1 MRDLSRQTNNKPSSR
16 QKISKTLKMKWQD
29 PKFREKMLNAMKNN
43 RTKSSPASQS
53 QRDKIS
59 AAMKKKWQDAEY
71 RAKALK
77 GMEEY
82 RETLPPKATKK
93 KTVSKAA
100 STIKLDVVAV
110 TPMQKATKKKVTES
124 VTVSNTNAR
133 ATKKTSTKKRKKK
146 STVKL
151 AEATGVRQT
160 GDDATPKNGKIS
172 KEMKDDGDI
181 SRMREERR
189 DLYDL
194 LYGDEPDHLAFDDT
208 EKDFA
213 PVVTDSLSQSTN
225 PTMSFFGGADL
236 LDDENLDDF
245 DPYGLDDC

>member
-1 MRDLSRQTNNKPSSR
+1 MIQVKDLH
-16 QKISKTLKMKWQD
+16 
-29 PKFREKMLNAMKNN
+29 
-43 RTKSSPASQS
+43 KSFGETH
-53 QRDKIS
+53 I
-59 AAMKKKWQDAEY
+59 
-71 RAKALK
+71 LK
-77 GMEEY
+77 GID
-82 RETLPPKATKK
+82 ATFERGQTSLIIGQSGSG
-93 KTVSKAA
+93 KTVFLKS
-100 STIKLDVVAV
+100 LLGLH
-110 TPMQKATKKKVTES
+110 TPEVGIIS
-124 VTVSNTNAR
+124 F
-133 ATKKTSTKKRKKK
+133 
-146 STVKL
+146 
-151 AEATGVRQT
+151 
-160 GDDATPKNGKIS
+160 DGKIS